1 MNQQPKLTIDFA
13 DLDIPPGRYALPTFN
28 DILRFHEDEAEAAE
42 VAKASWQRIQHHARG
57 HMPLSGLEA
66 VEREFLRAYL
76 GEQVAEHREQAM
88 DYFTAKVPRRFA
100 EARPDGRAT
109 AWAEQFAGDRFA
121 TKSLLLLGATGTG
134 KTHFAYS
141 VLRAV
146 AETGT
151 QMRWQ
156 AFTAADLYAH
166 LRPHDGEDSQD
177 AFTRVA
183 DAALL
188 FLDDLGA
195 AKFTEWTEE
204 ITYRLINYR
213 YERCLPGIFTS
224 NVPPAHLRDH
234 LGERVTSRLSEMCDR
249 IVIKGDDRR
258 KGGAK

>member
-1 MNQQPKLTIDFA
+1 MNHQHSKLTVDFA
-13 DLDIPPGRYALPTFN
+13 GLGIPPGSYALPAPGAY
-28 DILRFHEDEAEAAE
+28 DGYDR
-42 VAKASWQRIQHHARG
+42 
-57 HMPLSGLEA
+57 LERHFTGDLA
-66 VEREFLRAYL
+66 LTDLPPDDVQFLRNHFC
-76 GEQVAEHREQAM
+76 EQVTEHRQQAM
-88 DYFTAKVPRRFA
+88 DYFSDRVPRRFA
-100 EARPDGRAT
+100 EARPDERAT
-109 AWAEQFAGDRFA
+109 AWAEQFAGDRFT

-134 KTHFAYS
+134 KTHLAYS

-146 AETGT
+146 AETGVQT
-151 QMRWQ
+151 RWQ
-156 AFTAADLYAH
+156 TFTAADLYAH
-166 LRPHDGEDSQD
+166 LRPRDGQDSQD

-204 ITYRLINYR
+204 ITYRLINHR

-224 NVPPAHLRDH
+224 NVPPAQLRDV

-249 IVIKGDDRR
+249 IAIKGDDRR